1 MFIKQYR
8 LANNILSN
16 FFQAMYLPMFCI
28 PWLFFF
34 YGSSYPIVLP
44 SISTIVIY
52 TGPDIISYNEHR
64 IGPIRVDNI

>member
-16 FFQAMYLPMFCI
+16 FFQAMYLPI
-28 PWLFFF
+28 VLYTLVIFF
-34 YGSSYPIVLP
+34 YGRPYPIVLP